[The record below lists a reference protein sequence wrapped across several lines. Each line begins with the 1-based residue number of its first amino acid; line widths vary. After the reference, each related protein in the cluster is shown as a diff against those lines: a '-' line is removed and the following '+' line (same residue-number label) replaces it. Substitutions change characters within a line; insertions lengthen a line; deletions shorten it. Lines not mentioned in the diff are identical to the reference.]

1 MSVDTS
7 TNDTENRNS
16 VASNPTDNSTSS
28 RTDFK
33 SHYQQGGRHYLI
45 DTDTEEQVSVSRLTA
60 YADYG
65 KQIHERDAHHEIP
78 LLKVDALRFLDALTR
93 EEHTEYHKQE
103 PDPVE
108 VDGFP
113 LLRAGL

>member
-7 TNDTENRNS
+7 NNDTKNCKS
-16 VASNPTDNSTSS
+16 VDSKPTDNN
-28 RTDFK
+28 DLE

-45 DTDTEEQVSVSRLTA
+45 DPDTNERVSVSRLTA
-60 YADYG
+60 YAEYG
-65 KQIHERDAHHEIP
+65 TEIYGRDAHHEIP
-78 LLKVDALRFLDALTR
+78 LLKVDAPKFLDALTR

-113 LLRAGL
+113 LLREGL